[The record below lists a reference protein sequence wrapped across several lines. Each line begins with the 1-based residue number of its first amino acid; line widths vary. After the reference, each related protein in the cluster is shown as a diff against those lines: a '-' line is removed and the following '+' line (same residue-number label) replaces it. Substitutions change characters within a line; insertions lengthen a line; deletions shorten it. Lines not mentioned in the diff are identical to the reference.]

1 MGGAGI
7 RTRYTAKEKEA
18 LIAGKNCYVCEDLHL
33 DHAGFEGYDLKDID
47 LDHYQTPF
55 SNVGGE
61 DTDVL
66 PIHAAAG
73 GTVPDE
79 LEFEISTRR
88 NCHRLRGNDFSSRAA
103 FVQVLRARLQA
114 RTASFV
120 DDVYENASR
129 NPDDRK
135 FALKAH
141 WGDREVEFVGKTY
154 GVVSENRNGESWR
167 RFLVTLRPDQV
178 FTDDTSQVRPAAKK
192 SLMKMLHTFLVE
204 GFPMFAP
211 VNARI
216 DRCGHVVIFDGNHRA
231 TAHAL
236 AFGTDTPMPV
246 MIWDIATGDNCAL
259 RPHTSSRNSEMKDA

>member
-1 MGGAGI
+1 MSTTAV
-7 RTRYTAKEKEA
+7 RRRYTAKEKEA
-18 LIAGKNCYVCEDLHL
+18 LVANRNCYVCEDLQL
-33 DHAGFEGYDLKDID
+33 DHAGFDGYDLKDID

-66 PIHAAAG
+66 PIHAASG
-73 GTVPDE
+73 GAIPDE
-79 LEFEISTRR
+79 LDFESSTRR

-103 FVQVLRARLQA
+103 FVQVLKARLQA

-120 DDVYENASR
+120 DDVYENAERTPS
-129 NPDDRK
+129 DRK
-135 FALKAH
+135 YFLKAK
-141 WGDREVEFVGKTY
+141 WTEREAEFMGKTY
-154 GVVSENRNGESWR
+154 GLVSEERNGETWR
-167 RFLVTLRPDQV
+167 RFLATLRPDQV

-192 SLMKMLHTFLVE
+192 SLLKMLHTFLVE

-216 DRCGHVVIFDGNHRA
+216 DKCGHVVIFDGNHRA

-236 AFGTDTPMPV
+236 AFGVEMPMPV
-246 MIWDIATGDNCAL
+246 MIWDIATGDACAL
-259 RPHTSSRNSEMKDA
+259 RPHASSARTRTLKG